1 MKKSKRESVAE
12 IKRYLFKYNMIS
24 MAATLVIAVCI
35 YALATGNGADIHAVL
50 ADQSNVF
57 DLLIGAGVVELLV
70 MARIA
75 RLNKLK
81 QGVAARRIGSR
92 ARA

>member
-1 MKKSKRESVAE
+1 MRAGKRESVAE
-12 IKRYLFKYNMIS
+12 IKRHLFKYNLIS

-35 YALATGNGADIHAVL
+35 YSLATGNGASLHPWL
-50 ADQSNVF
+50 GDQSNVF
-57 DLLIGAGVVELLV
+57 DLLIGAGVIELLV

-81 QGVAARRIGSR
+81 QGVASRRVISR
-92 ARA
+92 V

>member
-1 MKKSKRESVAE
+1 MRPSKRESIAE
-12 IKRYLFKYNMIS
+12 IKRNLRKYNMIS

-35 YALATGNGADIHAVL
+35 YALATGEGASIHSIL

-57 DLLIGAGVVELLV
+57 DILIGAGVVELLV
-70 MARIA
+70 MVRIA

-81 QGVAARRIGSR
+81 QGVRTRSRHMSR
-92 ARA
+92 A

>member
-1 MKKSKRESVAE
+1 MKPSKRESVAE
-12 IKRYLFKYNMIS
+12 IKRHLFKYNLIS

-35 YALATGNGADIHAVL
+35 YALATGEGASIHSIF

-57 DLLIGAGVVELLV
+57 DILIGAGVVELLV
-70 MARIA
+70 MARIT

-81 QGVAARRIGSR
+81 KGVRTRSRLMSR
-92 ARA
+92 A

>member
-1 MKKSKRESVAE
+1 MKRSKRESVAE
-12 IKRYLFKYNMIS
+12 IKRHLFKYNLIS

-35 YALATGNGADIHAVL
+35 YALATGEGASIHSIF

-57 DLLIGAGVVELLV
+57 DILIAAGVVELLV

-81 QGVAARRIGSR
+81 QGVSTRRRVMSR
-92 ARA
+92 A

>member
-1 MKKSKRESVAE
+1 MKPSKRESAAE
-12 IKRYLFKYNMIS
+12 IKRHLRKYNTIS
-24 MAATLVIAVCI
+24 MVATLVIAVCI
-35 YALATGNGADIHAVL
+35 YALATGEGASIHSIL

-57 DLLIGAGVVELLV
+57 DILIAAGVVELLV

-81 QGVAARRIGSR
+81 QGASARRMVSR

>member
-1 MKKSKRESVAE
+1 MRPSKRESVAE
-12 IKRYLFKYNMIS
+12 IKRHLFKYNLIS

-35 YALATGNGADIHAVL
+35 YALATGEGASIHSIL

-57 DLLIGAGVVELLV
+57 DILIGAGVVELLV

-81 QGVAARRIGSR
+81 QGVSSRRRVVSR
-92 ARA
+92 A